1 MKFDKSKNDKDEI
14 QNVDKLQKK
23 KMLEIHFGRNLN
35 KNQFPATKFELLTP
49 SGTPKHSQIVC
60 QQSGANMSV

>member
-23 KMLEIHFGRNLN
+23 KNVGNTFWS
-35 KNQFPATKFELLTP
+35 KFEQK
-49 SGTPKHSQIVC
+49 SISCDEV
-60 QQSGANMSV
+60 